1 MTDKPDIIDGISTDI
16 KHLFKTR
23 QSILSFDQFLEVVK
37 ANPHK
42 LMRNASEY
50 LRDCFLHF
58 GTTNP
63 SDDKSDG
70 SDELRRFKLF
80 DIGTDKGVPIVGGE
94 AVQQDVFRVLQAFVR
109 QGIANKVV
117 FLHGPNGSAKSS
129 TVEAISH
136 AMQKYSESDDGAVYR
151 FNWIFPVDKGSTPRA
166 ISGEAPTIGFAS
178 KYEENPVKAES
189 YAMLGENQISSK
201 LQSEFKENP
210 LFLIPMPFRERI
222 LRQYIAAS
230 DHLAPEAV
238 ELPAHM
244 FLAGL
249 SKRNQL
255 IFENLLAAYDGE
267 IQKVYRH
274 IQVERFFY
282 SRQYRVGISTVEP
295 QMSMDAQEKQLTMDR
310 NIANLPAV
318 LHNIRFTECVGEIV
332 ESNRGIL
339 EFSDLLKRPL
349 ETFKYLLTT
358 VERATLGLP
367 SAVQNLDVV
376 FFATANET
384 HLDAFKSL
392 PDFSSFRGRF
402 EFITVP
408 YLLKMSDEVKIYRRD
423 VAAISK
429 VKKVAPHAVE
439 ALALWAILTRLK
451 HPDSDA
457 YPNEF
462 RGVINRLEPFAKA
475 MLYDGRPLGD
485 AFVAADQVTLSQI
498 RSLVL
503 NESVGNVIFEGRFG
517 ASPREVRALLY
528 RVGEDANF
536 STVTPMAILNELE
549 RLLKDRSVYDFLQ
562 FEPRN
567 KYHDAAFFIRNV
579 RDWFAGVFEGELLSA
594 MSLVEEGQ
602 YEQVLARY
610 VEQAVAFVKKEQIFN
625 RKKESHEAP
634 SEAQMHD
641 VETILGVSGG
651 DPLRFRESL
660 LSRIASYRIDNPKA
674 KIDFSVI
681 FFDHLQRIKDH
692 YYEQKS
698 HLVSSTLKAILGLSG
713 EATQKFTEAEL
724 NAAKLTLS
732 ELERRFGYD
741 AESAHE
747 CVKFLMMTKD
757 QKPGR

>member
-1 MTDKPDIIDGISTDI
+1 MDLVGNISSEI
-16 KHLFKTR
+16 KHLYKER
-23 QSILSFDQFLEVVK
+23 QSILSFDQFLDLVR
-37 ANPHK
+37 ANPHR

-58 GTTNP
+58 GVTNP
-63 SDDKSDG
+63 TTEKPNENADF
-70 SDELRRFKLF
+70 RRFKLF
-80 DIGTDKGVPIVGGE
+80 DIGTDKGIPIVGGE
-94 AVQQDVFRVLQAFVR
+94 AVQQNIFRVMQAFVR
-109 QGIANKVV
+109 QGVANKVI

-136 AMQKYSESDDGAVYR
+136 AMQKYSETDEGSVYR

-166 ISGEAPTIGFAS
+166 ISGEAGKIGFSS
-178 KYEENPVKAES
+178 KYEASAAKEES
-189 YAMLGENQISSK
+189 FATLGENQISSK

-210 LFLIPMPFRERI
+210 IFLIPMPFREKI
-222 LRQYIAAS
+222 LREYVATADRI
-230 DHLAPEAV
+230 DPREA
-238 ELPAHM
+238 ELPSHI
-244 FLAGL
+244 FLSGL

-255 IFENLLAAYDGE
+255 IFENLLVAYDGE
-267 IQKVYRH
+267 VQKVFRH

-332 ESNRGIL
+332 EANRGIL
-339 EFSDLLKRPL
+339 EFSDLLKRPI

-384 HLDAFKSL
+384 HLDAFKTL
-392 PDFSSFRGRF
+392 PDFGSFRGRF

-408 YLLKMSDEVKIYRRD
+408 YLLKISDEVKIYNRD
-423 VAAISK
+423 VQAISK
-429 VKKVAPHAVE
+429 VKKVSPHAIE
-439 ALALWAILTRLK
+439 SLALWAILTRLM

-457 YPNEF
+457 YPNEY

-475 MLYDGRPLGD
+475 MLYDRRPTGD
-485 AFVAADQVTLSQI
+485 AFVAADQAVLRQI
-498 RSLVL
+498 CPLIL
-503 NESVGNVIFEGRFG
+503 NESAGNAIYEGRFG
-517 ASPREVRALLY
+517 ASPREVRALIH
-528 RVGEDANF
+528 RVGEDTEF
-536 STVTPMAILNELE
+536 TTITPMVIMTELE
-549 RLLKDRSVYDFLQ
+549 RFLKERSVYDFLQ
-562 FEPRN
+562 FEARN

-602 YEQVLARY
+602 YEQVLSKY

-625 RKKESHEAP
+625 QKKESAEAP
-634 SEAQMHD
+634 SEMQMND
-641 VETILGVSGG
+641 VEVILGVSGG

-660 LSRIASYRIDNPKA
+660 LSRIASYKIDNPKEE
-674 KIDFSVI
+674 INFSLI
-681 FFDHLQRIKDH
+681 FFDHLQRIKEH
-692 YYEQKS
+692 YYDQKS
-698 HLVSSTLKAILGLSG
+698 QIITSTLKAILAPDS
-713 EATQKFTEAEL
+713 EAQKKFSSKEL
-724 NAAKLTLS
+724 ASAKSTLL

-741 AESAHE
+741 PVSAVE
-747 CVKFLMMTKD
+747 CARFLMTIED
-757 QKPGR
+757 QKNS